1 MKIRTKILLVVA
13 TTAVVIAGLFVL
25 KAYYGNKLGIFADLL
40 TDEKIIA
47 SKTVAE
53 GGFVDDQI
61 SNMEK
66 PEGADYYQIAGS
78 DSEICGNYP
87 DQTNADS
94 VSDDL
99 DFNLSLTKVT
109 DNDDD
114 AGIQNFNDNYYIGN
128 QQITQVGGG
137 AFPLKPEGD
146 DLNIDDPGFSIT
158 RGPGWLNVELDK
170 SSIGSGVNAVQG
182 SITLPAVPV

>member
-40 TDEKIIA
+40 TDEKIIT

-66 PEGADYYQIAGS
+66 PEGADYY
-78 DSEICGNYP
+78 
-87 DQTNADS
+87 
-94 VSDDL
+94 
-99 DFNLSLTKVT
+99 
-109 DNDDD
+109 
-114 AGIQNFNDNYYIGN
+114 
-128 QQITQVGGG
+128 
-137 AFPLKPEGD
+137 
-146 DLNIDDPGFSIT
+146 
-158 RGPGWLNVELDK
+158 
-170 SSIGSGVNAVQG
+170 
-182 SITLPAVPV
+182 